1 MKNLSYILVTLL
13 CLSCSREEALPVSVD
28 FDIDVFNDD
37 FSIPVQVV
45 IINKT
50 KGAEIYQWVFEGA
63 IPATSNDRN
72 PGVIRYEEKGEYT
85 ITLYAT
91 NEDGSEGEK
100 EIVINI
106 DDPVI
111 IDFSAT
117 PQVDNFSPVS
127 VVIENS
133 TTGASEFLWAFEG
146 GNPSLSTQQHPG
158 TIVFSTPGEHTIS
171 LQASNGLETDVLE
184 KTITVAPYLEAYFE
198 IDIAFEDDDY
208 QAPVSV
214 KLVNNS
220 VSATSYN
227 WSFTGANIASSSA
240 EEPEIVFNSV
250 GTQTI
255 TLTATNGKETKTISK
270 NINIL
275 ENTNLRIYEDI
286 QLGINSAHTS
296 NSIGAFFSTLTRE
309 VYSAAEVN
317 EEVSSSIDIVFFG
330 LNENFSRNRFVS
342 PDGLRDTTFPEIEG
356 AQHTKFINSQELCNC
371 SASLSVADFD
381 AMNNDTILQ
390 NLTIEETA
398 EGLQDF
404 NSDVIPRIVLFETQD
419 GRKGAIKIKD
429 YVSDGTNSYIVID
442 IKIQKENK

>member
-1 MKNLSYILVTLL
+1 MKQIPYIVLFLL
-13 CLSCSREEALPVSVD
+13 GLACTKEEALPVVVD

-50 KGAEIYQWVFEGA
+50 RGAETYQWVFEGA

-117 PQVDNFSPVS
+117 PQGDNFSPVS
-127 VVIENS
+127 IVIENS

-146 GNPSLSTQQHPG
+146 GNPSSSTLQNPG
-158 TIVFSTPGEHTIS
+158 TIVFGTPGEHTIS
-171 LQASNGLETDVLE
+171 LQASNGLETEVLE
-184 KTITVAPYLEAYFE
+184 KTITVAPYLEADFE
-198 IDIAFEDDDY
+198 IDVAFEDDDY

-227 WSFTGANIASSSA
+227 WSFTGANIASSTA
-240 EEPEIVFNSV
+240 EEPEIVFNSI

-317 EEVSSSIDIVFFG
+317 EQVSSSIDIVFFG

-342 PDGLRDTTFPEIEG
+342 PDGLSDTTFPEIEG

-381 AMNNDTILQ
+381 VMNDDTMLQ

-398 EGLQDF
+398 ENVQ
-404 NSDVIPRIVLFETQD
+404 NQS
-419 GRKGAIKIKD
+419 
-429 YVSDGTNSYIVID
+429 
-442 IKIQKENK
+442 